1 MAKNKWVTGAMPPL
15 NGVITL
21 LVPGRGPPC
30 KIYVYNVGKWLIP
43 PAKQVV
49 GSQYLSELSM
59 YIMVHLR
66 LIRFS
71 FEGLFD
77 KMVSISVAPYPPL
90 PLVIAPMRLKISSH
104 LCLKMSK
111 MWILPDEYVSSW
123 ICWWM
128 DVAQVIYL
136 NYSWNEAYF

>member
-1 MAKNKWVTGAMPPL
+1 M
-15 NGVITL
+15 
-21 LVPGRGPPC
+21 
-30 KIYVYNVGKWLIP
+30 YVYNVGKCLVP

-49 GSQYLSELSM
+49 GSQYFSELSM

-77 KMVSISVAPYPPL
+77 KMVSISVLVATYPPL
-90 PLVIAPMRLKISSH
+90 PVVIAPMRLKISSH

-111 MWILPDEYVSSW
+111 ITVGSSR
-123 ICWWM
+123 
-128 DVAQVIYL
+128 
-136 NYSWNEAYF
+136 